1 MITTSPAGVLVK
13 NLALIAALLVAASPA
28 AAQVPTSTSQQ
39 RSGQSASSQ
48 APTTGVF
55 CDEEMTATFC
65 NVPTAPNTSGYGSS
79 GASAS
84 STASSGGVGSPTP
97 SIPPCGAEPPADE
110 LCN

>member
-1 MITTSPAGVLVK
+1 MK

-28 AAQVPTSTSQQ
+28 AAQVSTASSEQ

-79 GASAS
+79 GASGS
-84 STASSGGVGSPTP
+84 SAGTAASGGVGSPTP